1 MKKLVLILMM
11 AFAMTTQLIAD
22 DIVPKVTI
30 HLRNGK
36 TLEGVIMSRTE
47 QQVELSTLDGVDYT
61 IAMSDIDRIE
71 HAARKKNYDTAK
83 FRGFIDL
90 GYSLGVG
97 SPRNDFW
104 LIETSFGYAITPRA
118 YLGAGIGL
126 HSFKPVLKSYP
137 KRTDKA
143 QPEDNDPNWR
153 YPFIPIYAE
162 GRYSFKNESQNTPWV
177 SLKVGATFINHKGF
191 YTSPSI
197 GYHFKSNQ
205 YFSFNLGVGYA
216 LHTAHY
222 KLWCTGDT
230 PGAIPDKSGSSYL
243 DKNTMFH
250 NFFLKAGVEF

>member
-1 MKKLVLILMM
+1 MM
-11 AFAMTTQLIAD
+11 AFAMTTRLMAD
-22 DIVPKVTI
+22 DIVPKATI

-47 QQVELSTLDGVDYT
+47 QQVVLSTLDGIDYT

-71 HAARKKNYDTAK
+71 HQARKKNYDTAR
-83 FRGFIDL
+83 FRGFIDV

-97 SPRNDFW
+97 EPRNDFW

-118 YLGAGIGL
+118 YIGAGIGL
-126 HSFKPVLKSYP
+126 HSFKPILKSYP
-137 KRTDKA
+137 QRTDKA
-143 QPEDNDPNWR
+143 QPEPNDPNWR

-162 GRYSFKNESQNTPWV
+162 GRYSFNNESHNTPWV

-191 YTSPSI
+191 YTSPSL

-205 YFSFNLGVGYA
+205 FFSFNVGVGYA

-230 PGAIPDKSGSSYL
+230 PGAIPDNSGSSYL
-243 DKNTMFH
+243 DKNAMFH
-250 NFFLKAGVEF
+250 NFFIKAGVEF

>member
-1 MKKLVLILMM
+1 MKKIFLILMM
-11 AFAMTTQLIAD
+11 AFAMTTQLMAD
-22 DIVPKVTI
+22 DIVPKATI

-47 QQVELSTLDGVDYT
+47 QQVVLSTLDGVDHT
-61 IAMSDIDRIE
+61 IAMSDIDHIS
-71 HAARKKNYDTAK
+71 HATRKKNYDTAK

-97 SPRNDFW
+97 EPRNDFW
-104 LIETSFGYAITPRA
+104 LIETSFGYAITPRT
-118 YLGAGIGL
+118 YIGAGIGL

-137 KRTDKA
+137 QRTDKA

-153 YPFIPIYAE
+153 YPFIPLYLE

-177 SLKVGATFINHKGF
+177 SLKLGATFINHKGF

-205 YFSFNLGVGYA
+205 YFSFNVGVGYA

-243 DKNTMFH
+243 DKSAMFH
-250 NFFLKAGVEF
+250 NFLLKAGVEF

>member
-1 MKKLVLILMM
+1 MKKIFLILLM
-11 AFAMTTQLIAD
+11 AFAMTTQLMAD
-22 DIVPKVTI
+22 DIARVSTI

-36 TLEGVIMSRTE
+36 TIEGVITSRDD
-47 QQVELSTLDGVDYT
+47 QKVEISTLDGMDYVFS
-61 IAMSDIDRIE
+61 MSEIDHIS
-71 HAARKKNYDTAK
+71 HATRKKNYDTAK

-97 SPRNDFW
+97 EPRNDFW
-104 LIETSFGYAITPRA
+104 LIETSFGYAITPRT
-118 YLGAGIGL
+118 YIGAGIGL

-137 KRTDKA
+137 QRTDKA

-153 YPFIPIYAE
+153 YPFIPLYLE

-177 SLKVGATFINHKGF
+177 SLKVGSTFINHKGF

-205 YFSFNLGVGYA
+205 YFSFNVGVGYA

-243 DKNTMFH
+243 DKSAMFH
-250 NFFLKAGVEF
+250 NFLLKVGVEF